1 MVSTKYANAITEVL
15 HYLKGI
21 REEDVNKIPKKI
33 MNFFEENASKEYIC
47 DFDYTKPLKDLNI
60 TDEAKGIITY
70 ICYSY
75 WCETEENKTVL
86 LKKLNENTRIFQ
98 QELKEK
104 YPNDVFKTIR
114 PNKEGILTSELKT
127 KKELKIITICKKIL
141 SCIKRKK

>member
-1 MVSTKYANAITEVL
+1 MVSTKYANAMKEVL

-33 MNFFEENASKEYIC
+33 MNFLEENASKEYIC

-141 SCIKRKK
+141 SYIKRKK